1 MQALRQLLCCRQ
13 VSLQGSSARQ
23 IIEFWGTAKPA
34 LSQGQDLMRKTFW
47 TAHFATRPVS
57 IYPSGS

>member
-47 TAHFATRPVS
+47 TTHFATRPF
-57 IYPSGS
+57 